1 MAEGQNEK
9 YLNIPVLT
17 PEEEEEI
24 ERREAILAAARLK
37 EKPPQQKTISDA
49 ASAVLGGGIRMEKTA
64 DAKAADAKTADTSA
78 AESRPADTISKPA
91 GENTSAQDAD
101 EPLFTEVM
109 SEDELREHLSKL
121 DRETLDTVLSASE
134 LFKSCVLPDKTELQ
148 ERLLKTKSDIIIGD
162 HSRIEFGLTGE
173 DVAVCE
179 CTTINGDIMAGG
191 DLRLDNF
198 CEVFGTVI
206 CNGDAYIGE
215 GVKIHGKMTVGGNL
229 DVAESVTI
237 DKEFKTF
244 GNITIRNPT
253 PVILYLL
260 IYIFALLQI
269 NGEKAAEKKLNAML
283 SEAQT
288 IPLVLPPKT
297 TMDLAYFSVITP
309 MEIGANCR
317 LHGNIKAVSVKMK
330 HDTTL
335 FGSIHASNKIKIG
348 VRDAVHGDVA
358 ASAVRIERGA
368 DVLGDVLGDTVW
380 MHEDARVS
388 GVIKATAGL
397 TLGAG
402 N

>member
-24 ERREAILAAARLK
+24 ERREAILAAAKLK
-37 EKPPQQKTISDA
+37 EKPLQQKTISDA
-49 ASAVLGGGIRMEKTA
+49 ASAVLGGGIHKEKT
-64 DAKAADAKTADTSA
+64 ADAKTADTSA
-78 AESRPADTISKPA
+78 ADFKPADTTSKAA
-91 GENTSAQDAD
+91 GENTSAPDAD

-269 NGEKAAEKKLNAML
+269 NGEKAA
-283 SEAQT
+283 
-288 IPLVLPPKT
+288 
-297 TMDLAYFSVITP
+297 
-309 MEIGANCR
+309 
-317 LHGNIKAVSVKMK
+317 
-330 HDTTL
+330 
-335 FGSIHASNKIKIG
+335 
-348 VRDAVHGDVA
+348 
-358 ASAVRIERGA
+358 
-368 DVLGDVLGDTVW
+368 
-380 MHEDARVS
+380 
-388 GVIKATAGL
+388 
-397 TLGAG
+397 
-402 N
+402 

>member
-9 YLNIPVLT
+9 YLSIPVLT

-24 ERREAILAAARLK
+24 ERREAILAAAKLK

-49 ASAVLGGGIRMEKTA
+49 ASAVLGGGIQKEKTA
-64 DAKAADAKTADTSA
+64 DTKAVYTNA
-78 AESRPADTISKPA
+78 AESKPADSISKPA
-91 GENTSAQDAD
+91 GENNPAPDAD
-101 EPLFTEVM
+101 EPLFTEVL

-179 CTTINGDIMAGG
+179 CTTINGDIVAGG

-297 TMDLAYFSVITP
+297 TMDLAYFSVIT
-309 MEIGANCR
+309 M
-317 LHGNIKAVSVKMK
+317 
-330 HDTTL
+330 L
-335 FGSIHASNKIKIG
+335 FSEFM
-348 VRDAVHGDVA
+348 A
-358 ASAVRIERGA
+358 ASQ
-368 DVLGDVLGDTVW
+368 LP
-380 MHEDARVS
+380 ARS
-388 GVIKATAGL
+388 AGL
-397 TLGAG
+397 
-402 N
+402 

>member
-1 MAEGQNEK
+1 MAEGQNDK
-9 YLNIPVLT
+9 YLNLPELT

-24 ERREAILAAARLK
+24 ERREAKLAAAREKLK
-37 EKPPQQKTISDA
+37 PVLQQKMISDTA
-49 ASAVLGGGIRMEKTA
+49 AAVLGGASDTNKTA
-64 DAKAADAKTADTSA
+64 DSNAAEAKRADAVIKPA
-78 AESRPADTISKPA
+78 AEAAAPAPADT
-91 GENTSAQDAD
+91 D
-101 EPLFTEVM
+101 EPLFTEVL
-109 SEDELREHLSKL
+109 SENELREHLSKL
-121 DRETLDTVLSASE
+121 DRETIDSVLSASE
-134 LFKSCVLPDKTELQ
+134 IFKSCVLPDKTELQ

-173 DVAVCE
+173 DIAVCE
-179 CTTINGDIMAGG
+179 CTTISGDIVAGG

-237 DKEFKTF
+237 EKEFKTF

-260 IYIFALLQI
+260 IYILALLQI
-269 NGEKAAEKKLNAML
+269 NGEKAAEKKLKSML

-288 IPLVLPPKT
+288 IPLVLPPRT
-297 TMDLAYFSVITP
+297 NMDLAYFSVITP

-317 LHGNIKAVSVKMK
+317 LHGNIRAASVKMK

-335 FGSIHASNKIKIG
+335 FGSIHASNKIKVG

-358 ASAVRIERGA
+358 APAIRIERGA
-368 DVLGDVLGDTVW
+368 DVLGDVLGETVW

-388 GVIKATAGL
+388 GVIKASAGL
-397 TLGAG
+397 TFGAG